1 MRRFAVVAVL
11 LLAATPHIKAQGPPP
26 VPCGSAIILPS
37 EVAFKFQGSVSGCTD
52 LGGTCIAGETIVFTA
67 VTTNPCIM
75 SDFWQFP
82 GDPVA
87 AGTTI
92 NHVFASP
99 GSFTVTMTA
108 VGPNNSVQVS
118 NPVVVAASS
127 AIPALGPSVI
137 ALLLVTM
144 TLVAM
149 HRLR

>member
-1 MRRFAVVAVL
+1 MRRCL
-11 LLAATPHIKAQGPPP
+11 LIGFWMLATLHVNAQGPPP

-52 LGGTCIAGETIVFTA
+52 VGGTCIAGETIVFTA

-87 AGTTI
+87 SGTTI

-108 VGPNNSVQVS
+108 AGPNNGVQVS
-118 NPVVVAASS
+118 KTVVVAASS
-127 AIPALGPSVI
+127 AIPTLAPSAI
-137 ALLLVTM
+137 AVLLVSL
-144 TLVAM
+144 TLIAM